1 MSMCRL
7 GDARR
12 SRRAPVRRGGAA
24 LALALSLVAAPGAVM
39 AQACP
44 ALPPREPMPREARPE
59 RLEEPYW
66 RARSAVLSRVAAG
79 DLSRASLVF
88 LGDSITENWD
98 RRDWEANYGRYGAL
112 NLGVSG
118 DFVQGLLWRLTAGGQ
133 WPETLRPR
141 LAVLLIG
148 TNNATFNAPPEN
160 TALGIAEVLRE
171 IRRRS
176 PETPVLLLG
185 ILPRGADANDP
196 ARRLNARV
204 NGLIARCADEQSVF
218 YLDAGPAL
226 VDGQG
231 RLSQAIAPDG
241 LHLSPEGYAR
251 LSAAIEPSLRAIL
264 GP

>member
-1 MSMCRL
+1 
-7 GDARR
+7 
-12 SRRAPVRRGGAA
+12 
-24 LALALSLVAAPGAVM
+24 
-39 AQACP
+39 
-44 ALPPREPMPREARPE
+44 MPREARPE

-66 RARSAVLSRVAAG
+66 RSRSVALSRMAAG
-79 DLSRASLVF
+79 DLSRVNLVF

-133 WPETLRPR
+133 WPSTLRPR

-148 TNNATFNAPPEN
+148 TNNASYNSPPES

-171 IRRRS
+171 VRRRS
-176 PETPVLLLG
+176 PETRILLLG
-185 ILPRGADANDP
+185 ILPRGAEANDP
-196 ARRLNARV
+196 GRRLNAQV
-204 NGLIARCADEQSVF
+204 NELIARCADGRSVF

-226 VDGQG
+226 VDAQG
-231 RLSQAIAPDG
+231 RLAPSIAPDR
-241 LHLSPEGYAR
+241 LHLSAEGYAR

-264 GP
+264 TP